1 MSVLDSLN
9 SASPWRRLVVCLAM
23 LALLLGGIRLHAPHF
38 TSVADAAVSSN
49 HQSAKRQSFDSDARY
64 CVAPPRIFAFE
75 PVPAAFF
82 RTVQVQDVFLPALP
96 DGSYFNRPPPS
107 V

>member
-23 LALLLGGIRLHAPHF
+23 LALLLGGIRLHALHV
-38 TSVADAAVSSN
+38 TSTNVVVSSD
-49 HQSAKRQSFDSDARY
+49 HQSAKWQSFDSDASY

-75 PVPAAFF
+75 PAPAAFS
-82 RTVQVQDVFLPALP
+82 RTVQAQDVFLPALP
-96 DGSYFNRPPPS
+96 EGSYFSRPPPS